1 MHSDCGLSKAPLP
14 LATCRWLREK
24 LGRDEAEDARRRFD
38 LNRQVE
44 AYLKWYEELIEE
56 WEGKD

>member
-1 MHSDCGLSKAPLP
+1 
-14 LATCRWLREK
+14 LREK